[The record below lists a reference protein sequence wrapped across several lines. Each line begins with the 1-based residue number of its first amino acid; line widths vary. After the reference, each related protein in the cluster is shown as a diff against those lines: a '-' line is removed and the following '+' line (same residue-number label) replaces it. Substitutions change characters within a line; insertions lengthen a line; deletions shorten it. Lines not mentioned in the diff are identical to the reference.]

1 MQCYSTGA
9 IYDFN
14 VKVVLKQLDSYN
26 QFEIEK
32 LTKLH
37 GIVKMQSSFVLNEI
51 KHTTVLNI
59 PKNS

>member
-1 MQCYSTGA
+1 MPKRRRGEKKTTYF
-9 IYDFN
+9 D
-14 VKVVLKQLDSYN
+14 YN
-26 QFEIEK
+26 QFVFEK
-32 LTKLH
+32 LTKVH